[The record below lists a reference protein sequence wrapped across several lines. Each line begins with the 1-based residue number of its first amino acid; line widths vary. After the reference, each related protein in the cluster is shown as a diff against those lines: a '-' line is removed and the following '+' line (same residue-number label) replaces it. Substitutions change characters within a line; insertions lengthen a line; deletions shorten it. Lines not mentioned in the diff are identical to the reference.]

1 MWEGCYAAEGGDGAA
16 DLEVAFILNDSI
28 EGNVPLLLSH
38 QHRLFQISNLSHC
51 VMRQNHRLNSWRRA
65 AGTVCGSCGSAL
77 LQLSADIQQRP
88 LGGLHIASECRTGLR
103 LRPRDCTHQLR
114 LLGFIKSTASVFT
127 FTLVMPALGLLC
139 QERFLKLLHFI
150 C

>member
-1 MWEGCYAAEGGDGAA
+1 MQQRGGDGAA
-16 DLEVAFILNDSI
+16 DFEVAFILNDSI
-28 EGNVPLLLSH
+28 EGVVPLLLNH

-51 VMRQNHRLNSWRRA
+51 VTRQNHRLNPWRRA
-65 AGTVCGSCGSAL
+65 AGTVCVSCGSAL
-77 LQLSADIQQRP
+77 LQLSADVQQRP
-88 LGGLHIASECRTGLR
+88 LGGLHIASERRTG
-103 LRPRDCTHQLR
+103 LRPRDCTRQLR